1 MLEPVLLQTFLTVA
15 ETRSFTQAAE
25 RLGFRQST
33 VSQHIRKLELEAGRR
48 LFVRDTHSVT
58 MTADGE
64 VMIEFARN
72 ILAANRSAERYFAG
86 SQLRGRLRFGASEDF
101 VASRLPEIL
110 REFVRTHPL
119 VDVELTVG
127 LSGELNQKL
136 DRGEL
141 DLVCGKRRPGED
153 HGRLIWRDRLAWV
166 SGERP
171 PFDPSAPT
179 PLILYPPPSITREIA
194 LAALEHAGRTWRIVC
209 TSGSLSGL
217 RAAALAGLGVTVVAA
232 GLIPPGL
239 AEIPGDHSLP
249 DLGTVEFVLHGS
261 GRVMHGAAARLADAI
276 LASGIRSQ
284 RLEGT
289 QPGFPAA
296 AFAPRAM
303 R

>member
-1 MLEPVLLQTFLTVA
+1 MITDMLEPILLQTFLTVA
-15 ETRSFTQAAE
+15 EMRSFTQAAE
-25 RLGFRQST
+25 RLGLRQST

-58 MTADGE
+58 VTADGE
-64 VMIEFARN
+64 AMIEFARN
-72 ILAANRSAERYFAG
+72 ILAANERAERYFAG

-101 VASRLPEIL
+101 VASRLAEVL

-141 DLVCGKRRPGED
+141 DLVCGKRRQGED
-153 HGRLIWRDRLAWV
+153 HGRLIWRDRLVWV
-166 SGERP
+166 SGDQR

-194 LAALEHAGRTWRIVC
+194 LAALERDGCAWRIVC

-232 GLIPPGL
+232 GLLPQGL
-239 AEIPGDHSLP
+239 SEIPSGHGLP
-249 DLGTVEFVLHGS
+249 DLGTVEFVLHGG
-261 GRVMHGAAARLADAI
+261 GRVIHGPAAQLADAI
-276 LASGIRSQ
+276 LASGIRLQ
-284 RLEGT
+284 RAEGGL
-289 QPGFPAA
+289 QSSV
-296 AFAPRAM
+296 
-303 R
+303 